1 MSLVCNL
8 YGPPDR
14 ERIYACWRVTVPD
27 VPYLEYVAPLKPGPF
42 IVASGRALVGQWG
55 LIPPG
60 SPSGRP
66 SLPNGKALSTNN
78 ARRETVATARTYR
91 GAWAAGQR
99 CLVPANWFVEPN
111 WSSGRH
117 VPWKFER
124 ADGQPWALA
133 GIWSEWIHPETGEVV
148 PSYSVLTQNC
158 DAHPLLRQMHKP
170 DPALGP
176 DEQDK
181 RAVVPIEEADWDAW
195 LHASVQ
201 EAQRL
206 IRLPAEDL
214 VRHGPAKAHS
224 ETPSLF

>member
-1 MSLVCNL
+1 M
-8 YGPPDR
+8 
-14 ERIYACWRVTVPD
+14 
-27 VPYLEYVAPLKPGPF
+27 
-42 IVASGRALVGQWG
+42 
-55 LIPPG
+55 IPPPEG
-60 SPSGRP
+60 GDGWQSGYVNYSSPATTMQRGNSIRSCTRRARQTRRP
-66 SLPNGKALSTNN
+66 T
-78 ARRETVATARTYR
+78 T
-91 GAWAAGQR
+91 WAAGQR
-99 CLVPANWFVEPN
+99 CIVPANWFVEPN